1 MENEKEKSTSLF
13 SPIEEFKKNGNFPWI
28 MVIHFLL
35 VILTTAQ
42 VIDLYFQAILIIKS
56 KTSYTRAQER
66 IIYNLFIEKSPKNQ
80 IDFARYIYLYT
91 VKDLKEHL
99 NTSVHNF
106 YNLKQNFLE
115 NVQYVDKKMEVIMEL
130 SYIDNTLIKKTVGGS
145 IKREIFYTINNT
157 TLGPFDK
164 NDIDVKLFLNDVLE
178 FKLNYRFQTFV
189 PHFYH
194 NNYDCIFWVDNYLN
208 SRR

>member
-1 MENEKEKSTSLF
+1 M
-13 SPIEEFKKNGNFPWI
+13 
-28 MVIHFLL
+28 
-35 VILTTAQ
+35 
-42 VIDLYFQAILIIKS
+42 IIKS

-178 FKLNYRFQTFV
+178 FKLNYRFKPLYPTFIIIIMIA
-189 PHFYH
+189 F
-194 NNYDCIFWVDNYLN
+194 FG
-208 SRR
+208 

>member
-1 MENEKEKSTSLF
+1 M
-13 SPIEEFKKNGNFPWI
+13 
-28 MVIHFLL
+28 
-35 VILTTAQ
+35 
-42 VIDLYFQAILIIKS
+42 IIKS

>member
-1 MENEKEKSTSLF
+1 M
-13 SPIEEFKKNGNFPWI
+13 
-28 MVIHFLL
+28 
-35 VILTTAQ
+35 
-42 VIDLYFQAILIIKS
+42 IIKS

-91 VKDLKEHL
+91 VKYLKEHI
-99 NTSVHNF
+99 NNSFHNF